1 MGGSALKN
9 TLTRRY
15 QKAEYDVLT
24 TEVLAML
31 QNDFP
36 AQRSAV
42 IPAYRAKTSFGDLD
56 ILLETEGLTTD
67 LVAYIQQRFKPNE
80 LVKNSHV
87 ISFDYKQFQVDFIG
101 STSANFTISLHYYAW
116 NDLGNILGRLYHKM
130 GFKYGHDGLSMIF
143 KADNYQYGEL
153 CVSKDIEAILAFAGL
168 DAERFLAGFDT
179 LEAIFQYAASSPF
192 FNKAIY
198 LLENRNHASRIRDK
212 KRPTYNA
219 LLKWLETQNDLPAYA
234 WENMQEQGGLEYKE
248 PFIQRAFQY
257 FPPFQTQFE
266 DKQVQFQLWKL
277 AKEKFNGRLVQAWT
291 GLEKQELGYFMQK
304 LKAKGAEEFGDFT
317 QWLAETDLASIKS
330 WVLKQ
335 R

>member
-15 QKAEYDVLT
+15 KRAEYEVLT
-24 TEVLAML
+24 QEVLASL
-31 QNDFP
+31 QQDFP
-36 AQRSAV
+36 TQRSAV

-56 ILLETEGLTTD
+56 ILLETEGLTTE
-67 LVAYIQQRFKPNE
+67 LVAYIQQYFKPNE
-80 LVKNSHV
+80 LVKNGHV

-101 STSANFTISLHYYAW
+101 STSDNFAISLHYYAW

-130 GFKYGHDGLSMIF
+130 GFKYGYDGLSMIF

-153 CVSKDIEAILAFAGL
+153 CISKDIEVILAFAGL
-168 DAERFLAGFDT
+168 DAERFLTGFDT

-219 LLKWLETQNDLPAYA
+219 LLKWLETQNHLPAYP
-234 WENMQEQGGLEYKE
+234 WENLQEHGGLQSKAA
-248 PFIQRAFQY
+248 FMQRAFEY
-257 FPPFQTQFE
+257 FPHFQMQFE
-266 DKQVQFQLWKL
+266 SKQAQFQLWQL
-277 AKEKFNGRLVQAWT
+277 AKEKFNGQLVQAWT
-291 GLEKQELGYFMQK
+291 GLEKQELGQFMQRV
-304 LKAKGAEEFGDFT
+304 KAKGAEEFEDFT
-317 QWLAETDLASIKS
+317 QWLAKTDLAMIKS
-330 WVLKQ
+330 WVIQ
-335 R
+335 QQ

>member
-15 QKAEYDVLT
+15 QRAEYEVLT
-24 TEVLAML
+24 QEVLASL
-31 QNDFP
+31 QQDFP
-36 AQRSAV
+36 TQRSAV

-67 LVAYIQQRFKPNE
+67 LVAYIQRRFKPNE
-80 LVKNSHV
+80 LVKNGHV

-101 STSANFTISLHYYAW
+101 STSDNFAISLHYYAW

-143 KADNYQYGEL
+143 KTDNYQYGEL
-153 CVSKDIEAILAFAGL
+153 CISKDIEAILAFAGL
-168 DAERFLAGFDT
+168 DAERFLMGFDT
-179 LEAIFQYAASSPF
+179 LEAIFHYAASSPF

-219 LLKWLETQNDLPAYA
+219 LLKWLETQNHLPAYP
-234 WENMQEQGGLEYKE
+234 WENLQEHGGLQSKAA
-248 PFIQRAFQY
+248 FMQRAFEY
-257 FPPFQTQFE
+257 FPHFQTQFE
-266 DKQVQFQLWKL
+266 SKQAQFQLWQL
-277 AKEKFNGRLVQAWT
+277 AKEKFNGQLVQAWT
-291 GLEKQELGYFMQK
+291 GLEKQELGQFMQRV
-304 LKAKGAEEFGDFT
+304 KAKGAEEFEDFT
-317 QWLAETDLASIKS
+317 QWLAKTDLAMIKS
-330 WVLKQ
+330 WVIQ
-335 R
+335 QQ